1 MARRTNGPP
10 WTTGERRKAPVPK
23 PIVEVLDHMRTT
35 NIAQAWMALVGL
47 VLVAAGVIGFLN
59 TPLAGSSTN
68 ALLAT
73 DTVHNVVHVLTGIL
87 ALGIAFGLKGEQQVT
102 AVLGFGVLYVIIF
115 VAVLLSP
122 TLFGLF
128 SVSANAPIHVI
139 HAAVAVVTLAVGL
152 MARGSSTQTA
162 S

>member
-1 MARRTNGPP
+1 
-10 WTTGERRKAPVPK
+10 
-23 PIVEVLDHMRTT
+23 MRTT
-35 NIAQAWMALVGL
+35 NIAQAWMALVGI
-47 VLVAAGVIGFLN
+47 VLIAAGIIGFLN
-59 TPLAGSSTN
+59 TPLAGSSAN

-73 DTVHNVVHVLTGIL
+73 DTVHNVVHLATGLL
-87 ALGIAFGLKGEQQVT
+87 ALGIALGLRGDQQVN
-102 AVLGFGVLYVIIF
+102 AVLGFGALYVIIF

-139 HAAVAVVTLAVGL
+139 HATVAVVTLAVGL
-152 MARGSSTQTA
+152 MARGGSTQTA

>member
-1 MARRTNGPP
+1 
-10 WTTGERRKAPVPK
+10 
-23 PIVEVLDHMRTT
+23 MRTT

-47 VLVAAGVIGFLN
+47 VLVAAGLIGFLN
-59 TPLAGSSTN
+59 TPLASSSAD

-73 DTVHNVVHVLTGIL
+73 DTVHNAVHVLTGLL
-87 ALGIAFGLKGEQQVT
+87 ALGIAFGLRGEQQVN

-115 VAVLLSP
+115 VGVLLSP
-122 TLFGLF
+122 NLFGLF
-128 SVSANAPIHVI
+128 AVSANSPIHVI
-139 HAAVAVVTLAVGL
+139 HAAVAVVSLAVGL